1 MNGPFKPPR
10 KIIGNY
16 GNAMISYKTV
26 DDFKYLLNKDIY
38 SIILFEDSTDEIKE
52 KGEIILPRHYYIIA
66 GTKDGELQFK
76 PYEYDQYRIVVS
88 TYKDIIMSIDSI
100 G

>member
-1 MNGPFKPPR
+1 MTGTFKPPK

-26 DDFKYLLNKDIY
+26 DDFMYLLNRDIH
-38 SIILFEDSTDEIKE
+38 SIILFEDSTDELKE
-52 KGEIILPRHYYIIA
+52 KGEIILPRHYHIFA

-76 PYEYDQYRIVVS
+76 SYEYDQYRIVVT